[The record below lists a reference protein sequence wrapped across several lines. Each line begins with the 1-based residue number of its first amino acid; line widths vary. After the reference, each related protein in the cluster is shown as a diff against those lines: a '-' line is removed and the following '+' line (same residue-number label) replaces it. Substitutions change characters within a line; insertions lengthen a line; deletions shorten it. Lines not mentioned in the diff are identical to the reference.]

1 MRILVT
7 GANGFIGKN
16 LVIRLKEIGADVLTY
31 TRGNTPAQLSNSLA
45 DADAVIHLAG
55 ENRPLDPLDFEVG
68 NIGLTKLLCDAVQRS
83 GRKIPIIFASSS
95 QAGLDSPY
103 GLSKLAAERLIEG
116 FVASHGGS
124 AVIYRLPGV
133 FGKWCEPNYNSV
145 IATFCHNISRD
156 LPIYIRDPDAEIQLV
171 YIDDVVTEL
180 IDATQRGPIGLAMRS
195 VAPEYTSTLGVI
207 AGHIKGFRNSR
218 ESLMSGRV
226 GNGFV
231 RALYSTYIS
240 YLPPEKIVY
249 DLPTYKDDRGLFAEV
264 LKTPDCGQFSFF
276 TSASGL
282 TRGGHYH
289 HSKTEKFLVIRGN
302 AHFRFRHI
310 ISGDTFDLHVSGERP
325 QVVETIPGWIHD
337 ITNVGDDQMLVM
349 LWANEVFD
357 RMHPDTITCEVGI

>member
-16 LVIRLKEIGADVLTY
+16 LVIRLKEIGAHVLTY
-31 TRGNTPAQLSNSLA
+31 TRDNTADDLSNYLT

-55 ENRPLDPLDFEVG
+55 ENRPLNPLDFEVG
-68 NIGLTKLLCDAVQRS
+68 NIGLTKLLCDEVRKS
-83 GRKIPIIFASSS
+83 GRNIPIVFASSS
-95 QAGLDSPY
+95 QAGRDTPY
-103 GLSKLAAERLIEG
+103 GLSKIAAERIIEG
-116 FVASHGGS
+116 CIASHGGR

-156 LPIYIRDPDAEIQLV
+156 LPICVRDPDAEIQLV

-180 IDATQRGPIGLAMRS
+180 IEAAQSGHTGLAMRS
-195 VAPEYTSTLGVI
+195 VAPEYTSTLGAI
-207 AGHIKGFRNSR
+207 ADSIKGFRNSR
-218 ESLMSGRV
+218 ESLMSDRV

-231 RALYSTYIS
+231 RALYSTYVS
-240 YLPPEKIVY
+240 YLPPEGVVY
-249 DLPTYKDDRGLFAEV
+249 DLPTYEDDRGLFAEI

-276 TSASGL
+276 TSAKGV

-302 AHFRFRHI
+302 AHFRFRHL
-310 ISGDTFDLHVSGERP
+310 ISGDIFDLQVCGQNP
-325 QVVETIPGWIHD
+325 QVVETIPGWAHD

-357 RMHPDTITCEVGI
+357 RMHPDTIACEV